1 MNDSLLVSDEI
12 LTKYSFNFFDEQI
25 ELFLTR
31 DEVESISRFF
41 ELVNSTNY
49 SWDEISESV
58 FKMNPSVTYII
69 NSLANQHKDKIN
81 MIRRNNKL
89 ENILK

>member
-12 LTKYSFNFFDEQI
+12 LTKYSFNFFDEEI
-25 ELFLTR
+25 ELFLTK
-31 DEVESISRFF
+31 DELESISKFF

-58 FKMNPSVTYII
+58 FKMNPNVAYII
-69 NSLANQHKDKIN
+69 NTLAYHHRDKIS
-81 MIRRNNKL
+81 MIRRNDKL

>member
-69 NSLANQHKDKIN
+69 NSLAYQHKDKIN

>member
-1 MNDSLLVSDEI
+1 MNDSLLVSDEM
-12 LTKYSFNFFDEQI
+12 LTKYSFNFFDEEI
-25 ELFLTR
+25 ELFLTK
-31 DEVESISRFF
+31 DELEPISKFF

-58 FKMNPSVTYII
+58 FKMNPNVTYII
-69 NSLANQHKDKIN
+69 NTLSYHHRDKIS
-81 MIRRNNKL
+81 MIRRNDKL